1 MVSSQ
6 WRIIQAPVHQ
16 VIVGCIGVPDDQQ
29 SYQLDVLFGYIC
41 SSVSGQYGS
50 NPAPD
55 YLPKWL
61 TWSHVD
67 HSGLLVTHAPSIG
80 ATDLTVEK
88 DRGEPASNGGGSTG
102 GGKREGGRRDTQ
114 GDGSRDK

>member
-41 SSVSGQYGS
+41 SSVSGQYES
-50 NPAPD
+50 NPPPD

-61 TWSHVD
+61 TWSCVD

-80 ATDLTVEK
+80 ATELNS
-88 DRGEPASNGGGSTG
+88 GEGQGVGT
-102 GGKREGGRRDTQ
+102 RE
-114 GDGSRDK
+114 